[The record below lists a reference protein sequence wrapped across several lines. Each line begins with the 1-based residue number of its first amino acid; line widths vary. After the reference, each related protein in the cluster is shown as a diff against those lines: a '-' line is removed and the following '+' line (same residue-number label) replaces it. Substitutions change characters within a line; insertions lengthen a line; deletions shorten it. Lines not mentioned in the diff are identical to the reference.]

1 MAREHRIT
9 IELDEFGWR
18 ALSDEAGRQNVT
30 VEELLVHAAMYYLS
44 DLDTGRVAAR
54 VLKEI
59 EEAEEAQGEGTE
71 EGRGGRRFGTPSD
84 RPGEEEEG

>member
-1 MAREHRIT
+1 MARKHRIT

-18 ALSDEAGRQNVT
+18 ALSDEAGRQKVT

-59 EEAEEAQGEGTE
+59 EEGEEPPGEG
-71 EGRGGRRFGTPSD
+71 RPRRRFGTPSD
-84 RPGEEEEG
+84 QPEPGEEDEG

>member
-1 MAREHRIT
+1 MARKHRIT

-18 ALSDEAGRQNVT
+18 ALSDEAARQNVT

-59 EEAEEAQGEGTE
+59 EEAEESAGEG
-71 EGRGGRRFGTPSD
+71 RPGRRFGTPSD